1 DFSFTGQ
8 NQDTA
13 AGLYDFLFREQAPV
27 QGRWIS
33 PDPAGAAAVDI
44 TNPQTW
50 NRYAY
55 LANNPLNAVDPLGL
69 YCAIDPETG
78 GTLNGCQQGGSGSYD
93 TTVMNGTMM
102 MTSGGWQ
109 FGTNIA
115 ESSAVT
121 SGTDGSVL
129 AISDTTTVDVAGQ
142 YVEGSTTFSPSANIT
157 SINWV
162 TSGYRLFRFGNTKV
176 TAVCGITVKS
186 RGIQKYNLGVIGMQH
201 CDGEVTDS
209 SGAVWSLSGGPQP
222 NYHEHNSAQRM
233 GYQPSRNT

>member
-1 DFSFTGQ
+1 M
-8 NQDTA
+8 
-13 AGLYDFLFREQAPV
+13 
-27 QGRWIS
+27 
-33 PDPAGAAAVDI
+33 
-44 TNPQTW
+44 
-50 NRYAY
+50 
-55 LANNPLNAVDPLGL
+55 
-69 YCAIDPETG
+69 
-78 GTLNGCQQGGSGSYD
+78 NGCQQGGSGSYD

-176 TAVCGITVKS
+176 TAVCGITVKC

-233 GYQPSRNT
+233 GYQPSRNTIHGNYGLSG